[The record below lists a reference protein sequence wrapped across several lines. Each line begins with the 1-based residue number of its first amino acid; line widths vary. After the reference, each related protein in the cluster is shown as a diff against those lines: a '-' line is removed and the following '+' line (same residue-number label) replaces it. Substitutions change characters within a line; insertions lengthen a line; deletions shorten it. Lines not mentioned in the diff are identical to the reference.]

1 MTDVAQLAACLDGD
15 EPVAAA
21 PTYPMPR
28 ESKLDPPPALG
39 RWRAQR
45 QLHRV
50 KLWDGREAWAVVGY
64 DAVRHVLRNHETFVS
79 SPTAPGYPTLGESDA
94 ATKKSK
100 LLTMIDPP
108 LHTAH
113 RGAVLREFT
122 VKAIEALRP
131 DAEAIVEDLIGA
143 MERHGPPLDL
153 VEAVG
158 APVPARFTCR
168 LLGAEYEDATFFQE
182 CLGVRF
188 SPSSPAES
196 VYGAEDGL
204 RSYFAELVDSRLDDP
219 KQDLASRLVADHVET
234 GQLSRAEAAT
244 ILHVLLIGGFDTT
257 KQMIALGTLALI
269 EHPDQLAK
277 LRADPSGWR
286 NAVEELLRYITMVQS
301 ERRACTA
308 DTAIDGQTIR
318 AGEGVLVLLNSAN
331 RDAAMFES
339 ADSFDV
345 ERNAVRHLAFGSGIH
360 QCLGQ
365 AVARMLLQLTYPRL
379 FDRFPHI
386 RLAVPFE
393 SLSFRENRPLFGVDE
408 LPVEW

>member
-1 MTDVAQLAACLDGD
+1 MADTTVQPD
-15 EPVAAA
+15 EAA
-21 PTYPMPR
+21 PAYPMPR

-39 RWRAQR
+39 RWRAER
-45 QLHRV
+45 PLHRV
-50 KLWDGREAWAVVGY
+50 TLWDGREAWAIVGY
-64 DAVRHVLRNHETFVS
+64 DAVRQVLRDNETFVS
-79 SPTAPGYPTLGESDA
+79 SPSAPGYPTLGEADA
-94 ATKKSK
+94 ATKKSL

-108 LHTAH
+108 LHSAH

-122 VKAIEALRP
+122 VKAIESLRP
-131 DAEAIVEDLIGA
+131 HAEAIVAELIDAMAEGGPPVDLIA
-143 MERHGPPLDL
+143 
-153 VEAVG
+153 AVG

-168 LLGAEYEDATFFQE
+168 LLGAPYEDADFFQE

-188 SPSSPAES
+188 SPSSAPES

-204 RSYFAELVDSRLDDP
+204 RGYFADLVDSRLADP
-219 KQDLASRLVADHVET
+219 RDDLASRLVSDHVAT
-234 GQLSRAEAAT
+234 GELSRAEAAT

-257 KQMIALGTLALI
+257 KQMIALGTLTLL
-269 EHPDQLAK
+269 EHPDELAK

-286 NAVEELLRYITMVQS
+286 NAVEELLRYITMVTS

-308 DTAIDGQTIR
+308 DTEVGGETIR
-318 AGEGVLVLLNSAN
+318 AGEGVLVLLSAAN
-331 RDAAMFES
+331 RDASVF
-339 ADSFDV
+339 DSPDSLDV

-365 AVARMLLQLTYPRL
+365 AVARMLLQLTYPSL
-379 FDRFPHI
+379 FGRFPDL

-393 SLSFRENRPLFGVDE
+393 TLSFRENRPLFGVDE